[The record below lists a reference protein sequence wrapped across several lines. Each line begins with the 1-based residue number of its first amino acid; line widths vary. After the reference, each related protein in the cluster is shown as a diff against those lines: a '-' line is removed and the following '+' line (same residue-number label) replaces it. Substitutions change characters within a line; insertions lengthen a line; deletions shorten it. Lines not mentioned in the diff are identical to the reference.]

1 MVTIFFEFIIDF
13 VSFVIFTYR
22 KLRAEKNE
30 KFSFL
35 CRSTAR
41 SKRNLRKCSIYR
53 ESLKFETFPTKSL
66 FKNVSMTLLLISC
79 KLNKMNIL
87 TLIAH
92 SSKTIRIKKKQILKF
107 SYQKE

>member
-66 FKNVSMTLLLISC
+66 FKNVSVYDFVIDLLQ
-79 KLNKMNIL
+79 
-87 TLIAH
+87 
-92 SSKTIRIKKKQILKF
+92 IK
-107 SYQKE
+107 